1 MRSLQVVADKSFGLK
16 NKKKSKAVQQYVA
29 TLNNSVGK
37 GSQAEAKKR
46 ADKAAKEAKLQ
57 AKAEFESLYKTVEN
71 KKDKERMEREAALA
85 AMTPEQK
92 WQEKFDKLSN
102 EQKVAELLSGTDPVV
117 LARTLEDR
125 VEECRRWVEKKTPI
139 TATIFRDW
147 LARRKADKVAKQEK
161 EKAERL
167 MKGRLTGRELWP
179 TIVGTV
185 QDDEGAAD
193 DSEMGQRV
201 DPEVAAREAEELRR
215 QDAMIAKLREQQKKG
230 NTAEE
235 EEYAEAMARMAEEQ
249 GVSLDSVKPTHE
261 QTGAGAGG
269 EDGDDL
275 DSDLE
280 AELAGLEDEDLEG
293 LEEAMLESDLG

>member
-1 MRSLQVVADKSFGLK
+1 LK

-37 GSQAEAKKR
+37 GNQAENKRR

-57 AKAEFESLYKTVEN
+57 AKAEFEALYKTVET
-71 KKDKERMEREAALA
+71 KKDKERQAREAELA
-85 AMTPEQK
+85 AMTPEEK
-92 WQEKFDKLSN
+92 WQEKFDKLTN
-102 EQKVAELLSGTDPVV
+102 EEKVHELMHGNDPVV

-147 LARRKADKVAKQEK
+147 LARRKADKVAKAEVEK
-161 EKAERL
+161 QERL
-167 MKGRLTGRELWP
+167 KKGRLTGRELWP
-179 TIVGTV
+179 QIVGTI
-185 QDDEGAAD
+185 QDDEGAAGD
-193 DSEMGQRV
+193 DEMGQRV
-201 DPEVAAREAEELRR
+201 DPEEAAREAEELRR
-215 QDAMIAKLREQQKKG
+215 QDEMIAKLREQQMKG
-230 NTAEE
+230 NKAEE

-249 GVSLDSVKPTHE
+249 GVSLDTVKPDHI
-261 QTGAGAGG
+261 QGGGGG
-269 EDGDDL
+269 EEEL

-280 AELAGLEDEDLEG
+280 AELAGLGDEDLEG

>member
-1 MRSLQVVADKSFGLK
+1 MK

-37 GSQAEAKKR
+37 GTQAENKRR

-57 AKAEFESLYKTVEN
+57 AKAEFEALYKTVET
-71 KKDKERMEREAALA
+71 KKDKERKAREAELA

-92 WQEKFDKLSN
+92 WQEKFDKLTN
-102 EQKVAELLSGTDPVV
+102 EEKVHELMHGTDPVV

-147 LARRKADKVAKQEK
+147 LARRKADKVAKAEAEK
-161 EKAERL
+161 QERL
-167 MKGRLTGRELWP
+167 KKGRLTGRELWP
-179 TIVGTV
+179 QIVGTI
-185 QDDEGAAD
+185 QDDEGAAGD
-193 DSEMGQRV
+193 DEMGQRV
-201 DPEVAAREAEELRR
+201 DPEEAAREAEELRR
-215 QDAMIAKLREQQKKG
+215 QDEMIAKLREQQMKG
-230 NTAEE
+230 NKAEE

-249 GVSLDSVKPTHE
+249 GVSLDTVKPDHI
-261 QTGAGAGG
+261 QGGGGG
-269 EDGDDL
+269 EEEL

-280 AELAGLEDEDLEG
+280 AELAGLGDEDLEG

>member
-1 MRSLQVVADKSFGLK
+1 MK

-37 GSQAEAKKR
+37 GNQAENKRR

-57 AKAEFESLYKTVEN
+57 AKAEFEALYKTVET
-71 KKDKERMEREAALA
+71 KKDKERQAREAELA

-92 WQEKFDKLSN
+92 WQEKFDKLTN
-102 EQKVAELLSGTDPVV
+102 EEKVHELMHGNDPVV

-147 LARRKADKVAKQEK
+147 LARRKADKVAKAEVEK
-161 EKAERL
+161 QERL
-167 MKGRLTGRELWP
+167 KKGRLTGRELWP
-179 TIVGTV
+179 QIVGTI
-185 QDDEGAAD
+185 QDDEGAAGD
-193 DSEMGQRV
+193 DEMGQRV
-201 DPEVAAREAEELRR
+201 DPEEAAREAEELRR
-215 QDAMIAKLREQQKKG
+215 QDEMIAKLREQQMKG
-230 NTAEE
+230 NKAEE

-249 GVSLDSVKPTHE
+249 GVSLDTVKPDHI
-261 QTGAGAGG
+261 QGGGGG
-269 EDGDDL
+269 EEEL

-280 AELAGLEDEDLEG
+280 AELAGLGDEDLEG
-293 LEEAMLESDLG
+293 LEEAMLESALG

>member
-1 MRSLQVVADKSFGLK
+1 MK

-37 GSQAEAKKR
+37 GNQAENKRR

-57 AKAEFESLYKTVEN
+57 AKAEFEALYKTVET
-71 KKDKERMEREAALA
+71 KKDKERQAREAELA

-92 WQEKFDKLSN
+92 WQEKFDKLTN
-102 EQKVAELLSGTDPVV
+102 EEKVHELMHGNDPVV

-147 LARRKADKVAKQEK
+147 LARRKADKVAKAEVEK
-161 EKAERL
+161 QERL
-167 MKGRLTGRELWP
+167 KKGRLTGRELWP
-179 TIVGTV
+179 QIVGTI
-185 QDDEGAAD
+185 QDDEGAAGD
-193 DSEMGQRV
+193 DEMGQRV
-201 DPEVAAREAEELRR
+201 DPEEAAREAEELRR
-215 QDAMIAKLREQQKKG
+215 QDEMIAKLREQQMKG
-230 NTAEE
+230 NKAEE

-249 GVSLDSVKPTHE
+249 GVSLDTVKPDHI
-261 QTGAGAGG
+261 QGGGGG
-269 EDGDDL
+269 EEEL

-280 AELAGLEDEDLEG
+280 AELAGLGDEDLEG